1 VSGYEGV
8 RADRIT
14 AARRRYFDHGDIA
27 VEGVP
32 TSVLRSWRRCWEAGH
47 RADYPV
53 AFEMIGR
60 SRVREIDER
69 NRALVEAA
77 REEVDEL
84 CRVVSRAQMIVLLTD
99 AAGIVVEAGGNV
111 DAVSPRLR
119 LAARKGVDM
128 SEATIGTNAVG
139 TALLENGAVEIVA
152 REHYFEANAVHTCVA
167 APLFAPDG
175 SLVGALDV
183 SGDYRPDRANLVDLV
198 SASARAIENRLLQR
212 MPGVCLLTFSQR
224 QDLLDTP
231 WEAIAAFD
239 CSGAMVGANTSARSL
254 LGLLAAPR
262 PGRFE
267 DLFEGRF
274 AEALRTLAQRERPS
288 SLQCTSGVR
297 VLARMH
303 GEGTGVRVRT
313 TAPARMPDAA
323 GAAAKR
329 ETTLGFLEIVS
340 RDRTTADAVGRARC
354 AYDRSVPMLL
364 VGETGTGKE
373 LVARALHYLGARADG
388 PFVAVNCASLP
399 ESLVE
404 AELFGYVEGA
414 FTGARRGGA
423 PGRLELAHGGTLFLD
438 EIGDMPLPS
447 QAKLLRVLQER
458 CVTRLGD
465 TRERVIDFALVCAT
479 HQQLLRLIAEKAF
492 REDLYYRI
500 NGLCVTL
507 PPLRQRSNILD
518 LVHHLLRQQ
527 GSHVLSP
534 EAERLLLSHAW
545 PGNLRQLSHVV
556 RCAMALAGDARV
568 IEPEH
573 FPEDF
578 LAAAGGSAAQLASG
592 DALPTAPVTLDQ
604 AESLLIESTLR
615 ACRGNVSAAA
625 RTLGVSR
632 STLYNKLKRS

>member
-1 VSGYEGV
+1 V
-8 RADRIT
+8 T
-14 AARRRYFDHGDIA
+14 AARRRYFDHGDVR
-27 VEGVP
+27 VEDVP
-32 TSVLRSWRRCWEAGH
+32 ASVLRSWQRCLEAGH
-47 RADYPV
+47 RTDYPV
-53 AFEMIGR
+53 SFEMIGR
-60 SRVREIDER
+60 NRVREIDEG

-84 CRVVSRAQMIVLLTD
+84 GRVVSRAHMVVLLTD
-99 AAGIVVEAGGNV
+99 AGGIVVETGG
-111 DAVSPRLR
+111 DIAAVSPRLR

-128 SEATIGTNAVG
+128 SEATIGTNAIG
-139 TALLENGAVEIVA
+139 TALLERGPVEIVA
-152 REHYFEANAVHTCVA
+152 REHYFDANTVHTCVG

-175 SLVGALDV
+175 RLIGALDV
-183 SGDYRPDRANLVDLV
+183 SGDYRPDRANLVELV
-198 SASARAIENRLLQR
+198 SASARAIENRLMRR

-224 QDLLDTP
+224 QDLLGTP
-231 WEAIAAFD
+231 WEAVAAFD
-239 CSGAMVGANTSARSL
+239 SSGAIVGANTAARSL
-254 LGLLAAPR
+254 LGLLATPR

-267 DLFEGRF
+267 DLFDARF
-274 AEALRTLAQRERPS
+274 AEALRTLAHRELPS
-288 SLQCTSGVR
+288 SLQCASGVQ
-297 VLARMH
+297 VLARML
-303 GEGTGVRVRT
+303 GEGAGPRART
-313 TAPARMPDAA
+313 TSPARMSDAA
-323 GAAAKR
+323 GSAAKR
-329 ETTLGFLEIVS
+329 EATLGFLHTVS
-340 RDRTTADAVGRARC
+340 RDKPTADAVARARC
-354 AYDRSVPMLL
+354 AYDRDVPALL

-373 LVARALHYLGARADG
+373 LVARALHYLGRRAEG

-438 EIGDMPLPS
+438 EIGDMPLAS

-465 TRERVIDFALVCAT
+465 TRERPIDFCLVCAT
-479 HQQLLRLIAEKAF
+479 HQQLPQLITGKAF

-518 LVHHLLRQQ
+518 LARHLLRQQ
-527 GSHVLSP
+527 GPHELSP
-534 EAERLLLSHAW
+534 GAERLLLNHPW
-545 PGNLRQLSHVV
+545 PGNLRQLGHVV
-556 RCAMALAGDARV
+556 SCAVALAGDAPV

-578 LAAAGGSAAQLASG
+578 LAATGGSAAQAASAY
-592 DALPTAPVTLDQ
+592 ALSTGLVTLDE
-604 AESLLIESTLR
+604 AESVLIERTLR
-615 ACRGNVSAAA
+615 ACHGNVSAAA